1 MRGVPLN
8 EVTAL
13 DAGLTLL
20 LHVERHWPGASEFLR
35 YTVEHVEAGGP
46 I

>member
-1 MRGVPLN
+1 MPAN
-8 EVTAL
+8 EATAL
-13 DAGLTLL
+13 EAG
-20 LHVERHWPGASEFLR
+20 HASWFHIERHWPGASEFLR